1 MTPDR
6 FRTLAAIHG
15 ADLARW
21 PHAERGAAAR
31 VLRSD
36 PQLAAELDIEARVDD
51 ALRRI
56 TPAVSDERCERVAA
70 DVLDRIDRLDLDPTM
85 QPWTPPRSLWPAMA
99 LLLCM
104 GVLGYVAGGTTTAE
118 ADALTPGLG
127 ELVASDTLTISLEP

>member
-6 FRTLAAIHG
+6 FRKLAAIHG
-15 ADLARW
+15 ADLSRW

-36 PQLAAELDIEARVDD
+36 PDLATELAIEARIDD

-56 TPAVSDERCERVAA
+56 APPVSSDRCDRVAA
-70 DVLDRIDRLDLDPTM
+70 DVLDRIDRFDLDPTM
-85 QPWTPPRSLWPAMA
+85 QPWTPPRSLWPALG
-99 LLLCM
+99 LLVCI
-104 GVLGYVAGGTTTAE
+104 GVLGFVAGGTTTAE
-118 ADALTPGLG
+118 ADALPPGLG